1 MSSPEH
7 RAEALDVYVFAAPHP
22 RAALSAVE
30 DALDRSAGELAALR
44 LKPVGRIVEATLTLR
59 GLSIAAAEALA
70 DRLSLQAGVHAL
82 KLEHLRGRA

>member
-1 MSSPEH
+1 MHPSEVG
-7 RAEALDVYVFAAPHP
+7 AEALQVYVFAAPHP

-59 GLSIAAAEALA
+59 GLSLAAADALA
-70 DRLSLQAGVHAL
+70 DRLSIQAGVHAL
-82 KLEHLRGRA
+82 TLEHVRGRA

>member
-1 MSSPEH
+1 MPSPES

-82 KLEHLRGRA
+82 KLERVRGRA

>member
-1 MSSPEH
+1 MPRSESG
-7 RAEALDVYVFAAPHP
+7 AEALKVFVFAAPHS

-59 GLSIAAAEALA
+59 GLSTLAAEALA

-82 KLEHLRGRA
+82 KLEHVWGRA